1 MGPEIKICYPIPR
14 RRLLDLVKLRRAA
27 LRLLLAAGGA
37 CVLVNICTGGS
48 AWSLI
53 VLVSMWLLWSN
64 LLARPLVEDGLQERI
79 SRLMLGVCLL
89 VLTVELLYGGSCTG
103 IVLPVLLGSTLTAL
117 ALIFWLGRRQSLM
130 PLLRLLVLAAL
141 DMLVSAFGLLPLN
154 LPSAVTLVCLGLA
167 AALPALFAD
176 RRRLAYELEKLLHS

>member
-1 MGPEIKICYPIPR
+1 MGPELRICYPLSR
-14 RRLLDLVKLRRAA
+14 RRLLDLVRLRRAA
-27 LRLLLAAGGA
+27 LRLLLAAGGV
-37 CVLVNICTGGS
+37 CVFVNICTGGS
-48 AWSLI
+48 AWSLL
-53 VLVSMWLLWSN
+53 VLVSMWLLWRG
-64 LLARPLVEDGLQERI
+64 LLARPLVEDSLQERI

-103 IVLPVLLGSTLTAL
+103 IVLPVLLGSTLTVL
-117 ALIFWLGRRQSLM
+117 AFSFWLGRGQSLM
-130 PLLRLLVLAAL
+130 PLLRLLALAEL
-141 DMLVSAFGLLPLN
+141 HLLVSAFGLPPLN

>member
-1 MGPEIKICYPIPR
+1 MGPELRICYPLSR
-14 RRLLDLVKLRRAA
+14 RRLLGLVRLRRAA
-27 LRLLLAAGGA
+27 LRLLLAAGGV
-37 CVLVNICTGGS
+37 CVFVNICTGGS
-48 AWSLI
+48 AWSLL
-53 VLVSMWLLWSN
+53 VLVSMWLLWRG
-64 LLARPLVEDGLQERI
+64 LLARPLVEDSLQERI

-103 IVLPVLLGSTLTAL
+103 IVLPVLLGSTLTVL
-117 ALIFWLGRRQSLM
+117 ALSFWLGRGQSLM
-130 PLLRLLVLAAL
+130 PLLRLLALAEL
-141 DMLVSAFGLLPLN
+141 HLLVSAFGLLPLN

>member
-64 LLARPLVEDGLQERI
+64 LLARPLVEDSLQERI

-89 VLTVELLYGGSCTG
+89 VLTVELLYGGSYTG

-154 LPSAVTLVCLGLA
+154 LPSAIVLACLGLA

-176 RRRLAYELEKLLHS
+176 RRRLVYELKKLLHS

>member
-1 MGPEIKICYPIPR
+1 MGPELRICYPLSR
-14 RRLLDLVKLRRAA
+14 RRLLDLVRLRRAA
-27 LRLLLAAGGA
+27 LRLLLAAGGV
-37 CVLVNICTGGS
+37 CDFVNICTGGS
-48 AWSLI
+48 AWSLL
-53 VLVSMWLLWSN
+53 VLVSMWLLWRG
-64 LLARPLVEDGLQERI
+64 LLARPLVEDSLQERI

-103 IVLPVLLGSTLTAL
+103 IVLPVLLGSTLTVL
-117 ALIFWLGRRQSLM
+117 ALSFWLGRGQSLM
-130 PLLRLLVLAAL
+130 PLLRLLALAEL
-141 DMLVSAFGLLPLN
+141 HLLVSAFGLPPLN

>member
-1 MGPEIKICYPIPR
+1 MGPELRICYPLSR
-14 RRLLDLVKLRRAA
+14 RRLLDLVRLRRAA
-27 LRLLLAAGGA
+27 LRLLLAAGGV
-37 CVLVNICTGGS
+37 CVFVNICTGGS
-48 AWSLI
+48 AWSLL
-53 VLVSMWLLWSN
+53 VLVSMWLLWRG
-64 LLARPLVEDGLQERI
+64 LLARPLVEDSLQERI

-103 IVLPVLLGSTLTAL
+103 IVLPVLLGSTLTVL
-117 ALIFWLGRRQSLM
+117 ALSFWLGRGQSLM
-130 PLLRLLVLAAL
+130 PLLRLLALAEL
-141 DMLVSAFGLLPLN
+141 HLLVSAFGLLPLN